1 MNIPETSTP
10 VTAETREIVV
20 GPGPVGTGTGL
31 ARQEPEDA
39 GGGLEDVASPAAT
52 PSAAPRPRLSSADA
66 RELTDRIRIGVEP
79 VWELVKQAYVSGAW
93 SVLGDD
99 SWDDYCTREFGN
111 SRLRLS
117 REERSE
123 VVASLREIGMST
135 RAISAATGIGAT
147 SVRREISGAP
157 NGAVGTVTGLDGK
170 AYPPKPIARQQVQV
184 GKRGHESRPARR
196 RPITDAF
203 FGAAYTLARDTV
215 RIARLAAD
223 ARFAKNSGQIAR
235 IHLNDLV
242 HARDAVQQVIDRL
255 TPKNSDGT
263 P

>member
-1 MNIPETSTP
+1 M
-10 VTAETREIVV
+10 
-20 GPGPVGTGTGL
+20 
-31 ARQEPEDA
+31 
-39 GGGLEDVASPAAT
+39 ASPAAT